1 MSDPVSSGYV
11 GRSVLRRE
19 DRRLLTGR
27 GIFVGDLELPGM
39 LHAAIVR
46 SPLAHARII
55 SVDMSAAAA
64 IPGVVLTVTGA
75 ELLRALPPV
84 PEQQV
89 ALPNR
94 WRKAVKHSFKSPR
107 QPILAFGKGATRR
120 RGRRRHRRA
129 RSLHSRG
136 RGRVRQSRARA
147 SRGGG

>member
-1 MSDPVSSGYV
+1 MSAPVSSGYV

-27 GIFVGDLELPGM
+27 GVFVGDLELPGM

-46 SPLAHARII
+46 SPLAHARIM

-84 PEQQV
+84 PEHQV
-89 ALPNR
+89 ALPN
-94 WRKAVKHSFKSPR
+94 PR
-107 QPILAFGKGATRR
+107 P
-120 RGRRRHRRA
+120 RA
-129 RSLHSRG
+129 LNH
-136 RGRVRQSRARA
+136 
-147 SRGGG
+147 